1 MLRYRRMVQLFFPL
15 SPNVDIYNLW
25 KKIHIKLIKTP
36 YFNML
41 QIMLFLK
48 HTHHKYHRHKP
59 DNILSICNKVLIIQ
73 FIAAQPNS
81 PNNNQELL
89 IKIKNIFSE
98 YEIIAISI
106 TKMSWSLFHSLLV
119 NITTTFVKH
128 SCPASGILCTLIP
141 QTSGRP

>member
-1 MLRYRRMVQLFFPL
+1 NITDTNQ
-15 SPNVDIYNLW
+15 
-25 KKIHIKLIKTP
+25 T
-36 YFNML
+36 
-41 QIMLFLK
+41 
-48 HTHHKYHRHKP
+48 
-59 DNILSICNKVLIIQ
+59 NILSICNKVLIIQ

>member
-1 MLRYRRMVQLFFPL
+1 NQ
-15 SPNVDIYNLW
+15 
-25 KKIHIKLIKTP
+25 T
-36 YFNML
+36 
-41 QIMLFLK
+41 
-48 HTHHKYHRHKP
+48 
-59 DNILSICNKVLIIQ
+59 NILSICNKVLIIQ

-106 TKMSWSLFHSLLV
+106 TKMSWALFHSLLV
-119 NITTTFVKH
+119 NIATTFVKH

>member
-1 MLRYRRMVQLFFPL
+1 Q
-15 SPNVDIYNLW
+15 
-25 KKIHIKLIKTP
+25 T
-36 YFNML
+36 
-41 QIMLFLK
+41 
-48 HTHHKYHRHKP
+48 
-59 DNILSICNKVLIIQ
+59 NILSICNKVLIIQ

-81 PNNNQELL
+81 PNNNQKLL

-119 NITTTFVKH
+119 NIATTFVKH

>member
-25 KKIHIKLIKTP
+25 RKIHIKLIKTP

-48 HTHHKYHRHKP
+48 HTHHKYHRHK
-59 DNILSICNKVLIIQ
+59 LLIIQ

-119 NITTTFVKH
+119 NIATTFVKH

>member
-25 KKIHIKLIKTP
+25 RKIHIKLIKTP

-41 QIMLFLK
+41 QIMLFLIHTRYKYQK
-48 HTHHKYHRHKP
+48 HT
-59 DNILSICNKVLIIQ
+59 NILSICNKVLIIQ

-119 NITTTFVKH
+119 NIATTFVKH